1 MFFSELP
8 LNWHSRSNV
17 WPTILKHNINI
28 WSLTML
34 PILFDCF
41 ILILI
46 SAESRIALIGFQ
58 FLIDLRGQHHFWIP
72 LLTVFS
78 PKLTVQITPFIINIR
93 KVSSPFKLKSQPKSF
108 YFTVKIFRP
117 ARRTNPE
124 HAIRFTDPDR
134 TLKSMTPADNLLTAG
149 YYILAVDGDK

>member
-1 MFFSELP
+1 MM
-8 LNWHSRSNV
+8 V
-17 WPTILKHNINI
+17 
-28 WSLTML
+28 

-78 PKLTVQITPFIINIR
+78 PKLTVQITPFIINMR
-93 KVSSPFKLKSQPKSF
+93 KVPTVEVTTEIISF
-108 YFTVKIFRP
+108 YSQGSPTTLSNATRMWDQIHRQLRESDRHGLLKIM
-117 ARRTNPE
+117 
-124 HAIRFTDPDR
+124 
-134 TLKSMTPADNLLTAG
+134 K
-149 YYILAVDGDK
+149 